1 MKQEFIIGS
10 AIDLSFDFQDMLYV
24 DLDLIEVTIAQQDT
38 AVLVYSKAGGDIT
51 SGPETTFA
59 YLIIPAADSAGLNC
73 GDFEVQIRYI
83 YDGSEPYMVKV
94 VGGTMIDGY

>member
-10 AIDLSFDFQDMLYV
+10 AIDLAFDFQDMLYV
-24 DLDLIEVTIAQQDT
+24 DLDLIEVTIAQQNT
-38 AVLVYSKAGGDIT
+38 AVLVYSKHAGDIL
-51 SGPETTFA
+51 SGPEATFA
-59 YLIIPAADSAGLNC
+59 YLTIPAVDSAELIC